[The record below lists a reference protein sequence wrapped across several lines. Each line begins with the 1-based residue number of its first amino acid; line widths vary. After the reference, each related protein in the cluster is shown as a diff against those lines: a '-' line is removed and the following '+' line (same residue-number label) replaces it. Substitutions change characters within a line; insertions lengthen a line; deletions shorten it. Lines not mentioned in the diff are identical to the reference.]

1 MTHVPLTSRASFSD
15 VRNLALGVTT
25 RGDDIPGI
33 VASNDSVQAMAGTDT
48 CNQSLPR
55 Y

>member
-1 MTHVPLTSRASFSD
+1 MTLASRASFSG
-15 VRNLALGVTT
+15 VRNLALGATT
-25 RGDDIPGI
+25 RGDDIPSI
-33 VASNDSVQAMAGTDT
+33 VASNDSAQAMTGTDT